1 MGALVLSRSEVERAL
16 AGAGPAALLDALAA
30 GFEALSA
37 GRLTAP
43 PRTGLAVGDT
53 GQLFTMPGHVPGL
66 DTAVKLVG
74 IYPGNA
80 GLGLPT
86 HQAVVCLFD
95 PETGVCRAVMDGT
108 AITEAR
114 TAGAAALSVRLL
126 ARPGARVLAVVGAGA
141 QAEAHLRALPA
152 VRDFAEVRL
161 AGRDPGRVA
170 ELAAAHRGVVVADGV
185 EAAVRGADVV
195 CLCTSAPEPVLEQA
209 WLAPGAHVTSVGFAP
224 PRGEL
229 PPALASC
236 GRLFVEAR
244 TAFEPPPA
252 GCAEL
257 QSLDPS
263 AAAELGEV
271 LLGRRDGRSGE
282 EEITVYKSM
291 GHVAEDL
298 AAANLVAERAR
309 AAGLGREIDL
319 LG

>member
-1 MGALVLSRSEVERAL
+1 MGALLLSRSEVERVL
-16 AGAGPAALLDALAA
+16 AEAGPAALLDALAA

-43 PRTGLAVGDT
+43 PRSGIAIGEE

-66 DTAVKLVG
+66 DTGVKLVG

-80 GLGLPT
+80 AGGLPT

-95 PETGVCRAVMDGT
+95 AGTGVCRAVLDGT

-114 TAGAAALSVRLL
+114 TAGAAALSARLL
-126 ARPGARVLAVVGAGA
+126 ARPGARVLAVVGTGA
-141 QAEAHLRALPA
+141 QAEAHLRALPE

-170 ELAAAHRGVVVADGV
+170 ALAGAHPGVVAADGV
-185 EAAVRGADVV
+185 EAAVHGADVV
-195 CLCTSAPEPVLEQA
+195 CLCTSSSEPVLDPG

-224 PRGEL
+224 PDGEL
-229 PPALASC
+229 PRALAAR
-236 GRLFVEAR
+236 GRLFVESR
-244 TAFEPPPA
+244 RAFEPPPA

-257 QSLDPS
+257 QGLDPD

-271 LLGRRDGRSGE
+271 LLGRREGRTGE
-282 EEITVYKSM
+282 DQVTVYKSM

-298 AAANLVAERAR
+298 AAAALAADRAR
-309 AAGLGREIDL
+309 AAGAGREVDL